1 MDEWKKTSLGEL
13 VDIGSSKR
21 IFYKEYVTEGIPF
34 YRSKEVIEKHNRHA
48 VSTELQISNERY
60 NDIKEKFGVPIEG
73 DMLLTSV
80 GTLGIPYI
88 VQKDEIFYFK
98 DGNLTWF
105 RKFNTNFWNQFLYY
119 WIISPIGKN
128 ELDMVTIGSTQSA
141 LTIKGLRSMTINS
154 PPLPEQKAIA
164 SVLSSLDD
172 KIDLLHRQS
181 KTLEAMAETLFRQ
194 WFVEEAQENWEKVKL
209 GDFIK
214 VKHGYAFRGES
225 IVTEKNN
232 QVLVTPGNFKIGGGF
247 KFGKMK
253 YFIGSNYPNDYIFS
267 SDDLIVTMTDLSKEG
282 DTLGYPALIPEH
294 NQDEVLYL
302 HNQRVGK
309 VEFKE
314 DISKYFVHYLMKTDD
329 YQWFIVSGA
338 SGTSVR
344 HTSPTSIC
352 DYSFQVPPMRRI
364 KEFDAIVNE
373 LTSKVRRNQ
382 NQIQTLE
389 KLRDTMLPKLM
400 RGEVR
405 VKYDEN

>member
-1 MDEWKKTSLGEL
+1 MDERKERAIKDVVETVIDNRGKTPPFAETGYELLEVNAVLQNNRAPDYSKVRKYVSEHTYNNWFRAGHPDLGDILVPTVGTIGNVAILCEKRGAIAQNLIALRCNNTVSSYYLYYFLSSSLGKSL
-13 VDIGSSKR
+13 MVSLDIGGVQPS
-21 IFYKEYVTEGIPF
+21 
-34 YRSKEVIEKHNRHA
+34 
-48 VSTELQISNERY
+48 
-60 NDIKEKFGVPIEG
+60 IKVPH
-73 DMLLTSV
+73 LLDLKV
-80 GTLGIPYI
+80 H
-88 VQKDEIFYFK
+88 F
-98 DGNLTWF
+98 
-105 RKFNTNFWNQFLYY
+105 
-119 WIISPIGKN
+119 
-128 ELDMVTIGSTQSA
+128 
-141 LTIKGLRSMTINS
+141 

-172 KIDLLHRQS
+172 KIDLLHRQN
-181 KTLEAMAETLFRQ
+181 KTLEAIAETLFRQ
-194 WFVEEAQENWEKVKL
+194 WFVVEAQDYWEEGRL

-214 VKHGYAFRGES
+214 VKHGYAFKGKS
-225 IVTEKNN
+225 IIAEKNN
-232 QVLVTPGNFKIGGGF
+232 QILVTPGNFKIGGGF

-309 VEFKE
+309 VEFKK
-314 DISKYFVHYLMKTDD
+314 DLSKYFVYYLMKTDD

-352 DYSFQVPPMRRI
+352 NYSFQVPPMKSI
-364 KEFDAIVNE
+364 KEFDTIVNK
-373 LTSKVRRNQ
+373 LISKVHKNQ

-389 KLRDTMLPKLM
+389 KLRDTLLPKLM
-400 RGEVR
+400 SGEVR
-405 VKYDEN
+405 VEYDAN